1 LHKQTFEMKLWR
13 YIQGN
18 RRGIEAHRIEKE
30 AMKDPFL
37 ADALEGYEKVQ
48 GNHQRKAAR
57 LQKEITRRQQRIT
70 NKSANKKTNQL
81 KVWSIVAGVIII
93 GICAWL
99 LSNNLPVAKKT
110 PLANQPKEKVLPVVP
125 PVQISQDEVKEI
137 PKKTPVTQVVKDNAE
152 KKEIPE
158 KGEPVSE
165 KSSIVTEEA
174 KVAPIEPETP
184 VVPRKTEE
192 SAMTQLDTDIPVS
205 DEEPAVAVDEEEK
218 QPSPTTSGT
227 ASPQPVI
234 GLPAYMS
241 YIQRNM
247 KHPVDDECRDVKGS
261 VVVVFKI
268 GQSGRPYNIR
278 VTQGLCSSINKEAV
292 RLIINGSD
300 WKRGSA
306 SDEATI
312 TIEF

>member
-1 LHKQTFEMKLWR
+1 MKLWR
-13 YIQGN
+13 YIQGS

-57 LQKEITRRQQRIT
+57 LQREITRRQQRIT
-70 NKSANKKTNQL
+70 NKSAYMKTNHL
-81 KVWSIVAGVIII
+81 KVWSIAAAILIII
-93 GICAWL
+93 GIIYIWL
-99 LSNNLPVAKKT
+99 LPDNTPVAKET
-110 PLANQPKEKVLPVVP
+110 PFTDQLEEKNLPVVP
-125 PVQISQDEVKEI
+125 QVQIIQEEMKEI
-137 PKKTPVTQVVKDNAE
+137 PKKTPVTQAVKDDAE
-152 KKEIPE
+152 KQETPQKVEPVPE
-158 KGEPVSE
+158 KP
-165 KSSIVTEEA
+165 SIVTEEP
-174 KVAPIEPETP
+174 KVAPVEPETAVIP
-184 VVPRKTEE
+184 QETEE
-192 SAMTQLDTDIPVS
+192 SAVAQPDTVIPVG
-205 DEEPAVAVDEEEK
+205 DKEPAVDVAV
-218 QPSPTTSGT
+218 
-227 ASPQPVI
+227 AVAQPVI
-234 GLPAYMS
+234 GMQAYMG

-247 KHPVDDECRDVKGS
+247 KRPVDDECRDVKGS

-278 VTQGLCSSINKEAV
+278 VTQGLCSSINKEAI

-300 WKRGSA
+300 WKKGGA